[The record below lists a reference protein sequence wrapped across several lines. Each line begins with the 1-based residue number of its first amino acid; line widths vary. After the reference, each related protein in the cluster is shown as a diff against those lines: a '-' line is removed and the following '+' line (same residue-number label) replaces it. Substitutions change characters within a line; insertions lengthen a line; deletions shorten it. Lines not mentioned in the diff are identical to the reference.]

1 MSIYDRILVTGGHGM
16 LAHAF
21 RHLLMDRNLPFVAPP
36 RAELDVTDAG
46 SLARAFKEH
55 RPTLVLNCAAHT
67 KVDLC
72 EEQEGLAN
80 AINGTA
86 VGTLAT
92 LAKEH
97 GARLVHYSTDFVFDG
112 SSTVPYKPTDPPNPL
127 SAYGRSKLL
136 GERALRRVDPPA
148 GWLILRTAWVY
159 GPGGNCFPRTM
170 VNAARAG
177 KPLRVVCDQV
187 GTPTYTRDLAAATLD
202 LLEAGATGLLHY
214 TNAGQTNW
222 CDFARAALAEFG
234 IDHPVEAIA
243 SADWQK
249 LRPRSSRRPAYSVLD
264 TSDYARLTGKSPRP
278 WRDALRDYAQVSG

>member
-1 MSIYDRILVTGGHGM
+1 MSIYDRILITGGNGM

-21 RHLLMDRNLPFVAPP
+21 RHLLAGRGLPFVAPP

-46 SLARAFKEH
+46 SLGRAFAAH

-72 EEQEGLAN
+72 EEQEALAD
-80 AINGTA
+80 AINGRA

-92 LAKEH
+92 LAGEY
-97 GARLVHYSTDFVFDG
+97 GAKLVHYSTDFVFDG
-112 SSTVPYKPTDPPNPL
+112 AGTVPYRPADPVRPL

-136 GERALRRVDPPA
+136 GERELERVDPPA

-159 GPGGNCFPRTM
+159 GPGGACFPQTM

-177 KPLRVVCDQV
+177 KPLRVVGDQV

-202 LLEAGATGLLHY
+202 LLDAGATGLLHY

-222 CDFARAALAEFG
+222 CDFARAVLGEFG
-234 IDHPVEAIA
+234 IDHPVEAIT
-243 SADWQK
+243 SADWQR
-249 LRPRSSRRPAYSVLD
+249 LHPRSAHRPAYSVLD
-264 TSDYARLTGKSPRP
+264 TSDYARLTGKTPRP
-278 WRDALRDYAQVSG
+278 WRDALRDYKLAVQ

>member
-1 MSIYDRILVTGGHGM
+1 MAIYDSILITGGNGM

-21 RHLLMDRNLPFVAPP
+21 RHLLAQRNLPFVAPP
-36 RAELDVTDAG
+36 RAELDITNPD
-46 SLARAFKEH
+46 SLARVFEQY

-72 EEQEGLAN
+72 EEQQDLAD
-80 AINGTA
+80 AINGRA
-86 VGTLAT
+86 VGTLAE
-92 LAKEH
+92 LAKRY
-97 GARLVHYSTDFVFDG
+97 GSKLVHYSTDFVFAG
-112 SSTVPYKPTDPPNPL
+112 VGTVPYKPADPVHPL

-136 GERALRRVDPPA
+136 GEQELQRINPP

-159 GPGGNCFPRTM
+159 GPNGACFPQTM

-177 KPLRVVCDQV
+177 KQLRVVCDQV

-202 LLEAGATGLLHY
+202 LIDVNATGLLHL

-222 CDFARAALAEFG
+222 CDFTRAILDEFG
-234 IDHPVEAIA
+234 IPAPVEGIT

-249 LRPRSSRRPAYSVLD
+249 IRPQSAPRPAYSALD
-264 TSDYARLTGKSPRP
+264 TSDYTRLTGKTPRL
-278 WRDALRDYAQVSG
+278 WRDALRDYKLAVQ